1 MAKPLPR
8 AFVACLV
15 AVLLLCSV
23 MVAFS
28 VFHHAALAAQISKAQ
43 ANLESARGRLRKQEA
58 EYAQY
63 QAELP
68 LRLTELAELQPQAD
82 AAYEEE
88 QRLRQQR
95 KDMRAERN
103 ALKDELAALQ
113 EQAAASGEDNT
124 RTAEAIIRLYEA
136 LAALE
141 SIAGLTE

>member
-1 MAKPLPR
+1 MEQSSIVIGTAYYPEHWPKER
-8 AFVACLV
+8 W
-15 AVLLLCSV
+15 
-23 MVAFS
+23 
-28 VFHHAALAAQISKAQ
+28 
-43 ANLESARGRLRKQEA
+43 LEDTRKIQESGITT
-58 EYAQY
+58 
-63 QAELP
+63 
-68 LRLTELAELQPQAD
+68 LRLAELAELQPQAD

-95 KDMRAERN
+95 KDMRAERS

>member
-1 MAKPLPR
+1 MKK
-8 AFVACLV
+8 VAISGLV
-15 AVLLLCSV
+15 SSIRSDVKADSGICIAIRLMKIL
-23 MVAFS
+23 FS
-28 VFHHAALAAQISKAQ
+28 S
-43 ANLESARGRLRKQEA
+43 QEA

-68 LRLTELAELQPQAD
+68 LRLAELAELQPQAD

-113 EQAAASGEDNT
+113 EQAAASGEENT
-124 RTAEAIIRLYEA
+124 RTAEAIARLYEA
-136 LAALE
+136 LAALK

>member
-1 MAKPLPR
+1 MAKPLSR

-15 AVLLLCSV
+15 AVLLLCSAV
-23 MVAFS
+23 VTFS
-28 VFHHAALAAQISKAQ
+28 VFHQASLTAQISKAHS
-43 ANLESARGRLRKQEA
+43 NLESAQGRLRKQEA

-68 LRLTELAELQPQAD
+68 LRLAELAELQPQAD

-88 QRLRQQR
+88 QRLRQLR
-95 KDMRAERN
+95 KDMRAERS

-124 RTAEAIIRLYEA
+124 RTAEAIARLYEA